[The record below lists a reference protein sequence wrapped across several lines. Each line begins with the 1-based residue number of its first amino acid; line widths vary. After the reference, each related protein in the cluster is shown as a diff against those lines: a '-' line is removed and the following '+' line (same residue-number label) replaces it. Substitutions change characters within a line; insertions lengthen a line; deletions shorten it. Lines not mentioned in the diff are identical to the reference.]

1 MQKNKNVKNA
11 KEYVKK
17 VNIYIK
23 SYKVTFNFLY
33 LTKTSWCRFI
43 IFIEESLI
51 PSFTHF
57 ALTFDLTN
65 VYNYE
70 KDLQFYWLLIP
81 IHNISNI

>member
-51 PSFTHF
+51 
-57 ALTFDLTN
+57 LL
-65 VYNYE
+65 VYPFCFNIRLN
-70 KDLQFYWLLIP
+70 KCLQLRERSSILLVANP
-81 IHNISNI
+81 NPQHQ